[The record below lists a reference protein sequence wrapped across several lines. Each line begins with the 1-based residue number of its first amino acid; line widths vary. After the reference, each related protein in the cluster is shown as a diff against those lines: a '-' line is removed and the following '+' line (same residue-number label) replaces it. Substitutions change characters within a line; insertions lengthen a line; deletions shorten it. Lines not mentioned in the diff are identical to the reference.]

1 MRDQFNLSGDF
12 RGSIVNINSSLDR
25 ARQIARGT
33 MSSAENF
40 AHIEHLLIKLRSQ
53 LTSIP
58 QESAETA
65 EAVAISTG
73 QLVEAA
79 AADRPNRPLIKGA
92 VQAVLSSGKALL
104 SASPAVVSTINDI
117 VDLVRKIHDL
127 GSTS

>member
-1 MRDQFNLSGDF
+1 MRDQFNLTGDF

-25 ARQIARGT
+25 ARQVARGT
-33 MSSAENF
+33 MSSAESF
-40 AHIEHLLIKLRSQ
+40 AHIEELLIELNSQ